1 VVTLVEAG
9 PRILPALPDRLA
21 EAAQHELQALGVRVL
36 TEMAVTEATA
46 DAIVTRSGD
55 RIVAD
60 LKIWAAGVKGAI
72 LAGGVAGA
80 DR

>member
-1 VVTLVEAG
+1 
-9 PRILPALPDRLA
+9 
-21 EAAQHELQALGVRVL
+21 
-36 TEMAVTEATA
+36 MAVTEATA
-46 DAIVTRSGD
+46 DAIVTRSGE

-72 LAGGVAGA
+72 LAGGVDGLELSRA